1 MKKFKLYVNE
11 SKKDDELLFYKNYVF
26 TEGMIVLDDGFY
38 YSWKYF
44 TNFSEDGEMTI
55 KTKKGNVVFQFIQGV
70 PVISVPVK
78 SFMKAGNIII
88 DDTGEFFMSKE
99 FKNLEKYID
108 LDRKKMLRL
117 KG

>member
-55 KTKKGNVVFQFIQGV
+55 KTKSTKPTPTKTTFTNKFT
-70 PVISVPVK
+70 ISPG
-78 SFMKAGNIII
+78 F
-88 DDTGEFFMSKE
+88 
-99 FKNLEKYID
+99 
-108 LDRKKMLRL
+108 
-117 KG
+117 